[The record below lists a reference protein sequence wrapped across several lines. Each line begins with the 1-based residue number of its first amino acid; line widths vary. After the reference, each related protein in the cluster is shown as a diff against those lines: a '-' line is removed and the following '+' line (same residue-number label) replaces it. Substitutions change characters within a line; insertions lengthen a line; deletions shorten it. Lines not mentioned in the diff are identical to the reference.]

1 MSEKIALNE
10 LESGELLRS
19 CGINMVRSVT
29 LRECGEE
36 TLRRT
41 AEELGFPVAM
51 KVLSDDIL
59 HKTDVGGVRLHVGS
73 TAEMKEAYESI
84 LEQVSARAPEARIQ
98 GVLVQ
103 QMLPKGLEV
112 LLGVSTDPQFGHVI
126 MVGLGGVMVELLKA
140 VSLRILPIRR
150 RDALEMIRETPLGKV
165 CEEGLRGVR
174 YDREELVGALLSLS
188 RLIEEHPEISEVD
201 LNPLVLF
208 GEGRAAVGVDA
219 MVIKS
224 VRGT

>member
-19 CGINMVRSVT
+19 CGINMVQSVT
-29 LRECGEE
+29 LRDCEE
-36 TLRRT
+36 KTLLET
-41 AEELGFPVAM
+41 AERLGFPVVM

-59 HKTDVGGVRLHVGS
+59 HKTDVGGVRLNIGS
-73 TAEMKEAYESI
+73 TAEMKAAYESI
-84 LEQVSARAPEARIQ
+84 LEQVAARVPEARIQ

-126 MVGLGGVMVELLKA
+126 MVGLGGVLVELLKA

-150 RDALEMIRETPLGKV
+150 QDALEMIRETPLKKV
-165 CEEGLRGVR
+165 CEEGLRGVQ
-174 YDREELVGALLSLS
+174 YDQEELVKALLSLS

-208 GEGRAAVGVDA
+208 GDGRKAVGVDA

-224 VRGT
+224 AQGS